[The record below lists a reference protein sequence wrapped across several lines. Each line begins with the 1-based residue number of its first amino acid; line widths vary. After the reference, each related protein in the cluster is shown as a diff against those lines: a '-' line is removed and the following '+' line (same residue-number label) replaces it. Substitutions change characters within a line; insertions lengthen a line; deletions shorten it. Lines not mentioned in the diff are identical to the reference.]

1 MAEREDLSAHDP
13 WIDAVCAELGIP
25 REAVDVD
32 AVLGLAGR
40 VAHRVARPMAP
51 VSTFLA
57 GYALGAGA
65 GSLDELKRRL
75 LAVTPDD

>member
-1 MAEREDLSAHDP
+1 MAEREDLSVHDP
-13 WIDAVCAELGIP
+13 WIDDVCAALGVP
-25 REAVDVD
+25 REALDVD

-57 GYALGAGA
+57 GYALASGAT
-65 GSLDELKRRL
+65 SLDEVRRTIL
-75 LAVTPDD
+75 DVQTAD